1 MYLKERVRR
10 AIKYEGEI
18 NISDIQ
24 NLKNLKNNP
33 LSQRLL
39 LRYSEDGVVKFDE
52 MFSDLQ
58 TFVSSKEVSTKLK
71 VLFKIY
77 DSDKDGLITKL
88 DLFEIIKTY
97 SECKN
102 EKTIMD
108 IVNSTF
114 DEAGVYLE
122 VLDFDQFKDII
133 LCKSLNLRKLLRC

>member
-1 MYLKERVRR
+1 MYLKERLRR
-10 AIKYEGEI
+10 AIKNEGEI

-24 NLKNLKNNP
+24 NLKNLKSNP

-39 LRYSEDGVVKFDE
+39 LRYSEDGVVNFDE
-52 MFSDLQ
+52 MFTDLQ
-58 TFVSSKEVSTKLK
+58 NFVSSTELIIKLK
-71 VLFKIY
+71 ILFKIY
-77 DSDKDGLITKL
+77 DVNKDGLISKL

-97 SECKN
+97 SECNN

-122 VLDFDQFKDII
+122 HLDFNQFKDII
-133 LCKSLNLRKLLRC
+133 LSKSLNLRKLFRC